1 MFPTKESMIQKNK
14 EKEQNELLEIFLLI
28 EENTMAAK
36 ASALLRYAKLY
47 GIKDKIK
54 ANKLMKNDYADFISV
69 RGQK

>member
-47 GIKDKIK
+47 DIKDKIK

>member
-1 MFPTKESMIQKNK
+1 
-14 EKEQNELLEIFLLI
+14 
-28 EENTMAAK
+28 MAAK

-47 GIKDKIK
+47 DIKDKIK